1 MAIVLRYVN
10 DHGIVMERFI
20 GVVHVVDTTS
30 LALKEGLMNSSLS
43 MDYLSPSLEVKDMTD
58 LLICEVNLMD

>member
-10 DHGIVMERFI
+10 DHVIVMERFI

-30 LALKEGLMNSSLS
+30 LALKRGIDEFFAKYGLSLS
-43 MDYLSPSLEVKDMTD
+43 KLRGQDMTE

>member
-10 DHGIVMERFI
+10 YQGIVMKRFI

-30 LALKEGLMNSSLS
+30 LALKRGIDKFFAKYGVSLS
-43 MDYLSPSLEVKDMTD
+43 KLSGQ
-58 LLICEVNLMD
+58 

>member
-10 DHGIVMERFI
+10 DRGIVMEHFI
-20 GVVHVVDTTS
+20 GLVHVVDSTS
-30 LALKEGLMNSSLS
+30 LALKRGLMNSLPS
-43 MDYLSPSLEVKDMTD
+43 MDCLSPSLEVKDMTE